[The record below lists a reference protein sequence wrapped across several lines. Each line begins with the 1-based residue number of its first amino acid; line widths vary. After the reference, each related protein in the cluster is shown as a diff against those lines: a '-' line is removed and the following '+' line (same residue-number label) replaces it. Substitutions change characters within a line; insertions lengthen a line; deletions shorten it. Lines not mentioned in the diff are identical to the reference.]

1 MSNGRVGGNLGS
13 LRVSSS
19 LASTLLIDLFLLLY
33 DRIFLIPALALGGYI
48 LEVVKALTIVYFRIV
63 Y

>member
-48 LEVVKALTIVYFRIV
+48 LEVVKALTIVCFRMV
-63 Y
+63 C